1 MLTLLWMISQIS
13 VTLHKRLFSL
23 LCSHRGCFSSRGS
36 LAHGH
41 SGTKTSSVLW
51 ICTHLGHSNP
61 LHPAGRRGKNIR
73 NGKWKVF
80 VRNDSV
86 ASIHVLFPRNQTRGH
101 RPRNLISTVQLEF
114 QGGDKV
120 RFASR
125 ESVSS
130 TKVEQIRWLAAGLRA
145 FPKAAV
151 LFFRR
156 ISSKSSN
163 EWERGHLLFKS
174 GSTKQKPKD
183 VFPESMKRRH
193 KKLRPR
199 WVCLLAEQACKQA
212 EVTTQGWSSTEA
224 LLKPLLSLQVA
235 RVLGKHLISLEVYE
249 SRPHLQEKGDSL
261 GKSLLIFLSIR
272 ISSW

>member
-1 MLTLLWMISQIS
+1 MDDLPNLSDSAQEVIFHSS
-13 VTLHKRLFSL
+13 AVTEVSA
-23 LCSHRGCFSSRGS
+23 RGAS

-41 SGTKTSSVLW
+41 SGTKTSSILW

-61 LHPAGRRGKNIR
+61 LHPAGRRGKNMR

-86 ASIHVLFPRNQTRGH
+86 ASIRVLFPRNQARGH
-101 RPRNLISTVQLEF
+101 RPRHLISTVQLEF

-145 FPKAAV
+145 FPEAAV
-151 LFFRR
+151 LFFR

-163 EWERGHLLFKS
+163 EASEKEGICFSRVKAQNKNLKMSSLRAWRG
-174 GSTKQKPKD
+174 GT
-183 VFPESMKRRH
+183 RR
-193 KKLRPR
+193 
-199 WVCLLAEQACKQA
+199 
-212 EVTTQGWSSTEA
+212 
-224 LLKPLLSLQVA
+224 
-235 RVLGKHLISLEVYE
+235 
-249 SRPHLQEKGDSL
+249 
-261 GKSLLIFLSIR
+261 
-272 ISSW
+272 